1 MGLILTSVTATLLPA
16 LLRKRGLTVGQYGV
30 GGEKGE
36 QTAVGGC
43 YGRIGAVVC
52 RRSLSG
58 MTAGD
63 GWLLLLRLRFLSA
76 AAEIFVEDIRG
87 EVFAQTG
94 AVQDCPAMVVDEGD
108 AIDAVVFVAT
118 QYEVDAL
125 RGEFP
130 AESGLCPGAL
140 HGGGNDA
147 AGTFFELLVPD
158 CGGGLLHL
166 FFDGGN
172 AGGLAEDGGFDRC
185 AGLFAVLVQCGV
197 HDAVVRAAAGFAFD
211 FVHTYVVQGKQGS
224 ELAHGLEA
232 VHLQEGFHYIGDLFF
247 QVAFA
252 AVHGGELP
260 VVALLPPFCRM
271 QTVLLFQ
278 FFGDRLAAA
287 VLVAVV
293 DLPAGTVHPE
303 ANDMDVPA
311 LDVLVLENQIGLV
324 AISQFTHV
332 FLADGR
338 ELFVG
343 EHVVGVRIEGDVD
356 NGLLRP
362 VVGRHPPPEVVH
374 AVADAELPV
383 FGLQDEIGGKHTGM
397 TFVHLVLVVGKG
409 TVKGLSRTYFRN
421 HRLSKVLDSSTILRL
436 NSISSS
442 VDFSN
447 R

>member
-16 LLRKRGLTVGQYGV
+16 LPGKRGLAVGQYGV
-30 GGEKGE
+30 GREKGK

-94 AVQDCPAMVVDEGD
+94 AVQDYPAMVVDEGN
-108 AIDAVVFVAT
+108 AIDAVVFVAA
-118 QYEVDAL
+118 QHEVDAL

-130 AESGLCPGAL
+130 AESGLCPDAL

-147 AGTFFELLVPD
+147 AGMLFELLVPD
-158 CGGGLLHL
+158 CRGGLLHL

-172 AGGLAEDGGFDRC
+172 AGGLAEDGRFDRC

-197 HDAVVRAAAGFAFD
+197 HDAVVRAPADFAFD

-224 ELAHGLEA
+224 ELTHGLEA

-260 VVALLPPFCRM
+260 VVTLFLPFRRM
-271 QTVLLFQ
+271 EVVLLFQ

-311 LDVLVLENQIGLV
+311 LDVFVLENQIGLV

-343 EHVVGVRIEGDVD
+343 EHIVGVRIEGDVD

-383 FGLQDEIGGKHTGM
+383 FGLQDEIGGKYTGM
-397 TFVHLVLVVGKG
+397 TFVHLVLVIGKG
-409 TVKGLSRTYFRN
+409 TVKGLSGTYFRN

>member
-1 MGLILTSVTATLLPA
+1 MV
-16 LLRKRGLTVGQYGV
+16 
-30 GGEKGE
+30 
-36 QTAVGGC
+36 
-43 YGRIGAVVC
+43 
-52 RRSLSG
+52 
-58 MTAGD
+58 AGD

-76 AAEIFVEDIRG
+76 VAEIFVEDIRG

-94 AVQDCPAMVVDEGD
+94 TVQDCPAMVVDEGD
-108 AIDAVVFVAT
+108 TIDAVVFVAA
-118 QYEVDAL
+118 QHEVDAL

-147 AGTFFELLVPD
+147 AGMLFELLVAD
-158 CGGGLLHL
+158 CRGGLLHL

-172 AGGLAEDGGFDRC
+172 AAGLAEDGGFDWC

-197 HDAVVRAAAGFAFD
+197 HDAVVRTSAGFAFD
-211 FVHTYVVQGKQGS
+211 FVHTYVVQGKQS
-224 ELAHGLEA
+224 PELAHGLET

-260 VVALLPPFCRM
+260 VVALLPPFRRM
-271 QTVLLFQ
+271 QAVLLFQ
-278 FFGDRLAAA
+278 FFGDCLAAA

-293 DLPAGTVHPE
+293 DFPAGTVHSE
-303 ANDMDVPA
+303 GDDMDVPA
-311 LDVLVLENQIGLV
+311 LDVLVLENQVGLV

-332 FLADGR
+332 FLAYGC

-397 TFVHLVLVVGKG
+397 AFVHLGLVVGKG
-409 TVKGLSRTYFRN
+409 TVKGLSGTYFRN

-447 R
+447 L

>member
-1 MGLILTSVTATLLPA
+1 
-16 LLRKRGLTVGQYGV
+16 
-30 GGEKGE
+30 
-36 QTAVGGC
+36 
-43 YGRIGAVVC
+43 
-52 RRSLSG
+52 

-94 AVQDCPAMVVDEGD
+94 TVQDCPVMVVDEGN
-108 AIDAVVFVAT
+108 AIDAVVFVAA
-118 QYEVDAL
+118 QHEVDAL

-147 AGTFFELLVPD
+147 AGTLFELLVAN
-158 CGGGLLHL
+158 CRGGLLHL
-166 FFDGGN
+166 FFDGDN
-172 AGGLAEDGGFDRC
+172 ASGLAEDGGLDRC
-185 AGLFAVLVQCGV
+185 AGLFAVLVQSGV

-224 ELAHGLEA
+224 ELTHGLEA

-260 VVALLPPFCRM
+260 VVALLLSFCRM
-271 QTVLLFQ
+271 QTVFLFQ
-278 FFGDRLAAA
+278 FLGDRLAAA

-293 DLPAGTVHPE
+293 DFPAVAVYPE
-303 ANDMDVPA
+303 ADDMDVSA
-311 LDVLVLENQIGLV
+311 LNVLVLENQVGLV

-362 VVGRHPPPEVVH
+362 VVGRHPSAEVVH
-374 AVADAELPV
+374 AVANAELPV

-409 TVKGLSRTYFRN
+409 TVKGLSGSYFRN

-436 NSISSS
+436 NSINSS

-447 R
+447 L